1 MKNIKNIFTNAKSAI
16 NKKSMELY
24 CKVKNLVTNEN
35 GEFYVDKTVAIIICV
50 VVGVLLMGIV
60 YGFINTNIKTQ
71 LDTKIAGLWAYT
83 PSAT

>member
-24 CKVKNLVTNEN
+24 CKAKNALTNEN

-60 YGFINTNIKTQ
+60 YGFINTNIKTT
-71 LDTKIAGLWAYT
+71 LDTKIGELWAYKK
-83 PSAT
+83 